1 MKLYRSV
8 DIEINMY
15 NKIIIRLKKKKI
27 TIGSSKMV
35 YSCYCCLRETMERKK
50 GKMKGR
56 AIPRVDGDLINGLDV
71 CYFGRLE
78 GWQWGGRGR
87 SV

>member
-1 MKLYRSV
+1 
-8 DIEINMY
+8 
-15 NKIIIRLKKKKI
+15 
-27 TIGSSKMV
+27 MV

>member
-1 MKLYRSV
+1 MH
-8 DIEINMY
+8 
-15 NKIIIRLKKKKI
+15 NKIIIRLKKTRSRSNLQKWYIPTI
-27 TIGSSKMV
+27 TVFVKQWK
-35 YSCYCCLRETMERKK
+35 EKK

-78 GWQWGGRGR
+78 GWQRGGTGR
-87 SV
+87 SE